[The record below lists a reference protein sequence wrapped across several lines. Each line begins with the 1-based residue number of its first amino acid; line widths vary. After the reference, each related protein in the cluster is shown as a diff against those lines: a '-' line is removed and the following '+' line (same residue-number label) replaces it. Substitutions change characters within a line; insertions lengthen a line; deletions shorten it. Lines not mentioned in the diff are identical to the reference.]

1 MSESSEVNNIK
12 RLTKLSSSGDYYVL
26 DSNMVFCVNDEYR
39 GEAVEKLA
47 KFENLHQYLMEM
59 QKNIPAEMDKLREQ
73 NKTKSYRFKELMA
86 QKLLHENMLNLLSLY
101 GLG

>member
-1 MSESSEVNNIK
+1 
-12 RLTKLSSSGDYYVL
+12 
-26 DSNMVFCVNDEYR
+26 
-39 GEAVEKLA
+39 
-47 KFENLHQYLMEM
+47 M